1 MTLDCNVGGP
11 SMALS
16 IALKWAMKCWDIGVL
31 EQSEKAPMPETQ
43 KCPMTGRNGCGL
55 AASMTSWGL
64 LGSLGTYQDLAG
76 WLGAFWHL
84 LGSPGNFETLGPHGL
99 WGGARLRLGRAVR
112 RFTSW
117 IAPSLRLTWSALANL
132 KRA

>member
-1 MTLDCNVGGP
+1 
-11 SMALS
+11 MALS

-99 WGGARLRLGRAVR
+99 WGGTPEAWESCAALYIMD
-112 RFTSW
+112 S
-117 IAPSLRLTWSALANL
+117 SQSALDL
-132 KRA
+132 VSIGQLERA